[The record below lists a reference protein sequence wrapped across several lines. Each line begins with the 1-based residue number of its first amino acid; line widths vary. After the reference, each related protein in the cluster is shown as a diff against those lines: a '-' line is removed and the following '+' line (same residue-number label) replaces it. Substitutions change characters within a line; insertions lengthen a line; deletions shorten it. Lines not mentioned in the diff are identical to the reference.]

1 MRESILKL
9 LDVPVLPG
17 KCKPER
23 VDYQLRKP
31 HDLQS
36 GPHQGTGCYVV
47 DEEGSV
53 VWQEDTLPV
62 DLGVRALTLQYIL
75 HQCPNSGQTNRR
87 QD

>member
-23 VDYQLRKP
+23 VDDQLRKP

-47 DEEGSV
+47 DEEGPV
-53 VWQEDTLPV
+53 VW
-62 DLGVRALTLQYIL
+62 
-75 HQCPNSGQTNRR
+75 
-87 QD
+87 